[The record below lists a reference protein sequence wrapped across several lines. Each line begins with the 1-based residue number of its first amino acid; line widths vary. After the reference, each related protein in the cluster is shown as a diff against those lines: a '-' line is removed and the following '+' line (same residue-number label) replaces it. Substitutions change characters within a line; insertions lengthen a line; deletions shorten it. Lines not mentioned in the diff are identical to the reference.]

1 MNRMLTI
8 VAISLCYFVFAVLL
22 NSVGTVILQSITS
35 FDVTKTDASTL
46 EGFKDLSIAF
56 VSFFVASFIPRIGY
70 QVALCL
76 GLVLVAVVCLLT
88 PLFAEFFFIKILFA
102 VIGTAFA
109 LVKIS
114 VYSLIGQLSDN
125 TEGHSSLM
133 NTVEGIFMVGVLS
146 GYWVF
151 SAFINADDPASLEWL
166 NVYYLLGGLI
176 GLAAIFVYFAPIER
190 EPFMANQD
198 SALSEFVDM
207 LKLTYQPLVLIFVI
221 SVFLYVLVEQGIG
234 SWLPTFNREVLGLP
248 VDISIQLTSIFAA
261 MIAIGRLLAGF
272 LLRFV
277 PWYVFINACLVMMFL
292 TILLTLPMTQV
303 VESQGVTGVFD
314 APLAAYLLPVIGLF
328 MAPIYP
334 LINSVVLSALPNKQH
349 AKMTGLIVIFSALG
363 GTFGSILTG
372 AVFDKFGGQHAFYMS
387 LIPIVMIMLSLFIF
401 RKLSANNRSVSV
413 EGAQDHE

>member
-35 FDVTKTDASTL
+35 FDVSKTDASTL

-70 QVALCL
+70 QVALCI
-76 GLVLVAVVCLLT
+76 GLVMVAVVCLLT

-102 VIGTAFA
+102 TIGTAFA

-114 VYSLIGQLSDN
+114 VYSLIGQLSVD
-125 TEGHSSLM
+125 TKSHSSLM
-133 NTVEGIFMVGVLS
+133 NTVEGIFMVGVLA

-151 SAFINADDPASLEWL
+151 SGFINADNPASLEWL

-176 GLAAIFVYFAPIER
+176 AMAAMFVYFTPIER
-190 EPFMANQD
+190 EPFVPNEAG
-198 SALSEFVDM
+198 ALSEFTDM

-221 SVFLYVLVEQGIG
+221 SIFLYVLVEQGIG

-248 VDISIQLTSIFAA
+248 VDISIQITSIFAA
-261 MIAIGRLLAGF
+261 MIAIGRLLAGII
-272 LLRFV
+272 LRFV
-277 PWYVFINACLVMMFL
+277 PWYVFINGCLVMMFL
-292 TILLTLPMTQV
+292 TIILTLPMTENLPHKV
-303 VESQGVTGVFD
+303 VSGIFD
-314 APLAAYLLPVIGLF
+314 APLAAYLLPAIGLF

-334 LINSVVLSALPNKQH
+334 LINSVMLSALPNQQH

-372 AVFDKFGGQHAFYMS
+372 TIFEIFGGQHAFYMS
-387 LIPIVMIMLSLFIF
+387 LIPIVMIIISLYLFK
-401 RKLSANNRSVSV
+401 KLSAGPNKNCLQ
-413 EGAQDHE
+413 GA

>member
-8 VAISLCYFVFAVLL
+8 IAISLCYFVFAVLL
-22 NSVGTVILQSITS
+22 NSVGTVILQSITT
-35 FDVTKTDASTL
+35 FDVSKTDASTL

-56 VSFFVASFIPRIGY
+56 VSFFIASFIPRIGY

-88 PLFAEFFFIKILFA
+88 PLFAEFYFIKVLFA
-102 VIGTAFA
+102 AIGTAFA

-114 VYSLIGQLSDN
+114 VYSLIGQLSSN
-125 TEGHSSLM
+125 TKTHSSLM

-146 GYWVF
+146 GYWIF
-151 SAFINADDPASLEWL
+151 SGFIDPNDPASLAWL
-166 NVYYLLGGLI
+166 NVYYLLGGMI
-176 GLAAIFVYFAPIER
+176 TIAAIFVYFVPIER
-190 EPFMANQD
+190 EPFTGAQTG
-198 SALSEFVDM
+198 ALSEFLDM
-207 LKLTYQPLVLIFVI
+207 LKLTYQPLVLMFVI

-277 PWYVFINACLVMMFL
+277 PWYIFINGCLVMMFL

-303 VESQGVTGVFD
+303 SESQVVTGIFD
-314 APLAAYLLPVIGLF
+314 APLAAYLLPAIGLF

-372 AVFDKFGGQHAFYMS
+372 VIFEKFGGQHAFYMS
-387 LIPIVMIMLSLFIF
+387 LIPIVMIMFSLFIF
-401 RKLSANNRSVSV
+401 KKLSANRRSTLVK
-413 EGAQDHE
+413 GA